1 VLFFN
6 KERRKDMIELIK
18 QEIKQK
24 IESKYNLTQVIVE
37 EPKRGFADIA
47 IPLFNLSKEWKMNPK
62 LVFDK
67 IKDDVLVDHVD
78 RIEFMNGFLNIYLE
92 RKHLS
97 EQILHNIFEKQNHYG
112 DQLLEDMQSVV
123 MDYSSP
129 NIAKSFGVGH
139 LRSTMIGNSIQLI
152 YKKLGYKTVAVNHLG
167 DWGTQFGKMIVAYQ
181 KWGKKEDVQKNPIE
195 EMQKLYVKFHDEE
208 KNDDTLEQQARDVF
222 KKLEDHDEVYTEL
235 WQWFKEESLK
245 EFMQMYDLLNVSFDY
260 FTGESFYNDKM
271 DAAVE
276 ELAKKDLLKIDDG
289 ATIVDLGDDMPP
301 ALIKRSDGATLYIT
315 RDLAAILYRYRTYGA
330 TKLLYI
336 VGNEQQ
342 LHFKQLK
349 KLTDLM
355 GYNFDIEHINFG
367 LVLVDGKKMSTR
379 GGKFKRLEEVIDQA
393 IILAKEAIM
402 SKNPNLKNQ
411 DEVAKAVAIG
421 AIIYNDLKNDK
432 HLDVDF
438 DLENMLKFEGQTGPY
453 LQYSSVRIE
462 SIVKG
467 YDIDIDQVNSSV
479 YEQDHYFEIIKSLA
493 QFPNILHRAKDTS
506 SPSVISKYVMNLAQA
521 FNSFYGKER
530 IIVEDKRIL
539 QANLLFARSIQII
552 INESLRLLG
561 IKSLKEM

>member
-1 VLFFN
+1 
-6 KERRKDMIELIK
+6 MIELIK

-67 IKDDVLVDHVD
+67 IKDDVLVEHVE

-92 RKHLS
+92 RKNLS

-112 DQLLEDMQSVV
+112 DQLLEDKQSVV

-181 KWGKKEDVQKNPIE
+181 KWGKKEDVQKNPIA

-235 WQWFKEESLK
+235 WQWFKEESMK

-276 ELAKKDLLKIDDG
+276 ELEQKHLLKVDDG

-330 TKLLYI
+330 TKLLYV

-349 KLTDLM
+349 KLTDLL

-393 IILAKEAIM
+393 IVLAKDAIM

-467 YDIDIDQVNSSV
+467 YDIDIDQVNADV
-479 YEQDHYFEIIKSLA
+479 YKQDHYFEIVKSLA

-506 SPSVISKYVMNLAQA
+506 SPSVISKYVMSLAQA

-530 IIVEDKRIL
+530 IIVEDISVL

>member
-1 VLFFN
+1 
-6 KERRKDMIELIK
+6 MIELIK

>member
-1 VLFFN
+1 
-6 KERRKDMIELIK
+6 MIEPIK
-18 QEIKQK
+18 QEIKQT

-47 IPLFNLSKEWKMNPK
+47 IPLFNISKEWKMNPK

-67 IKDDVLVDHVD
+67 IKDDVLVEHVE

-112 DQLLEDMQSVV
+112 DQLLEDKESVV

-181 KWGKKEDVQKNPIE
+181 KWGKKEDVQKNPIA

-235 WQWFKEESLK
+235 WQWFKEESMK

-276 ELAKKDLLKIDDG
+276 ELEEKHLLKVDDG

-301 ALIKRSDGATLYIT
+301 ALIKRCDGATLYIT

-330 TKLLYI
+330 TKLLYV

-349 KLTDLM
+349 KLTDLL

-393 IILAKEAIM
+393 IVLAKEAIM

-411 DEVAKAVAIG
+411 DEVVKAVAIG

-467 YDIDIDQVNSSV
+467 YDIDIDQVNADV
-479 YEQDHYFEIIKSLA
+479 YQQDHYFEIVKSLA
-493 QFPNILHRAKDTS
+493 QFPSILHRAKDTS
-506 SPSVISKYVMNLAQA
+506 SPSVISKYVMSLAQA

-530 IIVEDKRIL
+530 IIVEDTGVL
-539 QANLLFARSIQII
+539 QANLLFARSIQIV

>member
-1 VLFFN
+1 
-6 KERRKDMIELIK
+6 MIELIK
-18 QEIKQK
+18 KNIKRK
-24 IESKYNLTQVIVE
+24 IEQTYQLDQVIVE
-37 EPKRGFADIA
+37 EPKRGAADIA
-47 IPLFNLSKEWKMNPK
+47 IPLFNLAKEWKMNPK

-67 IKDDVLVDHVD
+67 IKDDVLVDHVKE
-78 RIEFMNGFLNIYLE
+78 IEFTNGFLNIYLE
-92 RKHLS
+92 RKELS
-97 EQILHNIFEKQNHYG
+97 EQILHNVFEKQSHYG
-112 DQLLEDMQSVV
+112 DQLLEEKSSIV

-152 YKKLGYKTVAVNHLG
+152 YKKLGYQTVAVNHLG

-181 KWGKKEDVQKNPIE
+181 KWGSKEEVQKNPIA

-208 KNDDTLEQQARDVF
+208 KNDDSLEQQARDVF
-222 KKLEDHDEVYTEL
+222 KKLEDGDQVYTEL
-235 WQWFKEESLK
+235 WSWFKDESLK

-260 FTGESFYNDKM
+260 FTGESFYNGKM
-271 DAAVE
+271 DAVVDELE
-276 ELAKKDLLKIDDG
+276 EKNLLKVDQG

-315 RDLAAILYRYRTYGA
+315 RDIAAILYRYHTYDA
-330 TKLLYI
+330 TKLLYV

-349 KLTDLM
+349 KVTDLM
-355 GYNFDIEHINFG
+355 GYHFDIEHINFG

-393 IILAKEAIM
+393 ILLAKEAIM
-402 SKNPNLKNQ
+402 SKNPDLKNQ

-462 SIVKG
+462 SILRG
-467 YDIDIDQVNSSV
+467 YDVDLSLVDSNVFM
-479 YEQDHYFEIIKSLA
+479 QDHYFEIVKSLA
-493 QFPNILHRAKDTS
+493 QFPNILHRAKELS
-506 SPSVISKYVMNLAQA
+506 SPSVISKYVMSLAQA

-530 IIVEDKRIL
+530 LIVEDQGVL
-539 QANLLFARSIQII
+539 HANLLFARSIQIV